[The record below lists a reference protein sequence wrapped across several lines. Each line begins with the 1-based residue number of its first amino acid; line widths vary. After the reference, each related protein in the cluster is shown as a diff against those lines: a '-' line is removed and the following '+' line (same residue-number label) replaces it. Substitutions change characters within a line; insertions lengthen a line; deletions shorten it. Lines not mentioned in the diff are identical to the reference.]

1 MKKTALVLTL
11 LLVGCA
17 GGTRETVPEWVD
29 GRSDK
34 YPEARYLT
42 GQGQASSAA
51 LARDRARAELAK
63 VFVTQVSERA
73 EDVARAEVI
82 TEGGDTRQRSET
94 RVDRSV
100 HTETQRVLEGV
111 RIAETW
117 RDPEG
122 VYHALAVLDRLTES
136 ERLRT
141 RIDGLDEVIEQAVA
155 RARSG
160 EQLLARIGAAS
171 QAVAAQQER
180 DALQQDLRVI
190 DPTGIGV
197 PARYDYT
204 RLRADFAELAARLRL
219 VVEAE
224 ADPIGNLA
232 SVMQGA
238 VRHAGFS
245 NAAPDEADYRLVSS
259 LEIDTSVADG
269 WHWVTGTLELRLL
282 DKTGQVLGTQRW
294 PVKASAQQT
303 ATARQR
309 AIAELDRQ
317 LRVRLRET
325 IIGFAEGLR

>member
-1 MKKTALVLTL
+1 MKKAALVLTL
-11 LLVGCA
+11 LLAGCA
-17 GGTRETVPEWVD
+17 GGARETVPEWVD
-29 GRSDK
+29 GRSEK
-34 YPEARYLT
+34 YSEARYLT

-63 VFVTQVSERA
+63 VFVTRVSERA
-73 EDVARAEVI
+73 EDVASAEVI
-82 TEGGDTRQRSET
+82 TEGDNTQQRSET

-141 RIDGLDEVIEQAVA
+141 RIDGLDDAVEQAVA
-155 RARSG
+155 RARSS
-160 EQLLARIGAAS
+160 EHLLARIGAAA

-180 DALQQDLRVI
+180 DALQRDLRVI

-197 PARYDYT
+197 PARYDDA
-204 RLRADFAELAARLRL
+204 RLRADFAEIAARLRL
-219 VVEAE
+219 AVEIE
-224 ADPIGNLA
+224 TDPIGNLA

-238 VRHAGFS
+238 VRYAGFV
-245 NAAPDEADYRLVSS
+245 NAAPGEADYRLVSS

-269 WHWVTGTLELRLL
+269 WQWVTGTLELRMI
-282 DKTGQVLGTQRW
+282 DKAGQVLGTQRW
-294 PVKASAQQT
+294 PVKASAQQA
-303 ATARQR
+303 ATARHR
-309 AIAELDRQ
+309 AISEVDRQ
-317 LRVRLRET
+317 LRDKLRET
-325 IIGFAEGLR
+325 VIGFAEGLQ